1 MKYLFGLV
9 ALLVGLAAGNWFP
22 DIDQKTGLLLHR
34 SIVTHGPLF
43 PLIAF
48 AAALGTRSMRVRWF
62 ALGVALGFAIHLSF
76 DLFPRSWSG
85 FALISVPSYGWT
97 PSWFSW
103 TWIALSTVACT
114 YLALKLVRG
123 ALDGSL
129 LFLSLVLAFGFI
141 AMSEDAFWRPVMA
154 LTAAIVIPLTL
165 IVRRA
170 ISRD

>member
-1 MKYLFGLV
+1 M
-9 ALLVGLAAGNWFP
+9 W
-22 DIDQKTGLLLHR
+22 
-34 SIVTHGPLF
+34 
-43 PLIAF
+43 
-48 AAALGTRSMRVRWF
+48 VRWF
-62 ALGVALGFAIHLSF
+62 ALGVTLAFAIHLSF

-103 TWIALSTVACT
+103 TWIAVSTVACT

-129 LFLSLVLAFGFI
+129 FLLSLVLAFGFI
-141 AMSEDAFWRPVMA
+141 AMSEDAFWRPVVA
-154 LTAAIVIPLTL
+154 LTAAIAIPLTL

-170 ISRD
+170 ISHD